1 MNETKIITFIGLT
14 EAARILGV
22 SRITV
27 RKLLKL
33 REIPYFHVMNQY
45 KIDRDD
51 VLNYLQRTRV
61 NAKHETS
68 PIKES

>member
-1 MNETKIITFIGLT
+1 M
-14 EAARILGV
+14 LGV

-33 REIPYFHVMNQY
+33 GEIPYFHVMNQY
-45 KIDRDD
+45 KISQDD
-51 VLNYLQRTRV
+51 VLDYLQRIRV

-68 PIKES
+68 QTKES